1 MENTTL
7 VTAESCDQGARRPS
21 MPSIRPFGWMHSP
34 AARHAAQGDEA
45 SGTVR
50 RLQSLGDRVVSIM
63 VVEDDAADRKLYRR
77 TLEATSQPYLITE
90 FAYAEEALEAIPQV
104 QPECI
109 LLDFNL
115 PDLDGMAFLRRL
127 DGSEENHAAERPS
140 VVMLTAFEER
150 GLGVQALKAG
160 ASDFLSKQLLDA
172 TNLEVAVHRALREFD
187 SRKLRARVRRV
198 EKMAALGHLA
208 AGVAHEVN
216 NPATFVTA
224 NLHLIQRLLES
235 ARTKDGIQ
243 LNAEDA
249 AELEEMLADS
259 VVGIQRIS
267 AIVAEL
273 RSQTRPRLEHIERT
287 SLDAVVQAAYRLL
300 KPRDADKLQV
310 QFDLGSNTPVNLDH
324 GKMVQVVSNLV
335 VNALQASGDQG
346 RVVVRTFESGNSVY
360 LGVADSGP
368 GVPRALRRR
377 IFEPFYTTKD
387 DKRGMGLG
395 LALCADYVEKHGGTI
410 SVEDAQLGGAEF
422 TVRLPINNGLVV
434 SGQPIRLLEPVAS
447 RNPVRAKVLAIDDE
461 PAILRAYQRILEPDF
476 DVSVCANPEE
486 ALELLLTQ
494 TFDVVLCDVV
504 MPEVDGIALFDRAR
518 SRMQSAL
525 PRFVFCTGGV
535 IDTELSSRLKER
547 AVETLEKP
555 LSPARLL
562 DLLAHAR

>member
-1 MENTTL
+1 
-7 VTAESCDQGARRPS
+7 

-34 AARHAAQGDEA
+34 AAKHATQGDET

-104 QPECI
+104 QPECV

-127 DGSEENHAAERPS
+127 DGSEDNHAAERPS

-235 ARTKDGIQ
+235 ARKKDGIQ

-273 RSQTRPRLEHIERT
+273 RSQTRPRLEQIERT

-300 KPRDADKLQV
+300 KPRDADKVQV
-310 QFDLGSNTPVNLDH
+310 QFDLGSDTPVNLDQ

-377 IFEPFYTTKD
+377 IFEPFYTTKE

-395 LALCADYVEKHGGTI
+395 LALCADYVEKHGGSI

-434 SGQPIRLLEPVAS
+434 SGQPIRSLEPVAS
-447 RNPVRAKVLAIDDE
+447 RNPVPAKVLAIDDE

-535 IDTELSSRLKER
+535 IDTALSSRLKER